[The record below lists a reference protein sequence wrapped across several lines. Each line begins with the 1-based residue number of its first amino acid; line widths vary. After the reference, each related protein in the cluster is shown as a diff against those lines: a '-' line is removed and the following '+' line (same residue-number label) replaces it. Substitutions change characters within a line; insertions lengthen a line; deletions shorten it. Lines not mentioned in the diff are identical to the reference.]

1 MQSIEKEKK
10 SLKKIKNLLILC
22 CRLLAVLFLVLAFSQ
37 PYTGNLSNSMSGND
51 ALIFLYIDNSNS
63 MSAKGSTG
71 ELLSSAKENA
81 KKIVSTF
88 PPGQKYIISTNELS
102 GIQEKVL
109 SQKDA
114 LFEIDKISYSPIQR
128 NLNTVINWQRE
139 VSDKERK
146 INNKLSKFTFI
157 YLSDF
162 QRDFFTLKN
171 VKKDNKSLY
180 NIIQFTPQ
188 NKSNCFVDSVWFES
202 PVHRINEENELYFR
216 VVNLGNE
223 NSVNLEVNV
232 TAGNYSKDL
241 FIDVPKGKK
250 VTNSV
255 PIRNEKEG
263 PVFGKIEIRDL
274 MMYWDDVFYFSYNI
288 EPSNDILII
297 NGKDNNNN
305 VSKAYETEP
314 FFKIE
319 EVNQNAVNRNLFK
332 NKNLVVLNGISGISS
347 GLTSDIISF
356 CNMGGSLF
364 FIPGEDLKKG
374 SINELLKKLDLPII
388 ERQRIVNLKV
398 NRLASKDP
406 FFAHIFEKTDESLNL
421 PYFSKIYSSIYSN
434 SSAIPLMFLRDE
446 SPVLFKSFKNSF
458 ALYSDLNTG
467 SNDLINN
474 TLFPVMCIRIAE
486 LAKRT
491 NSLYSDIGQNQLIP
505 LNTTYNSEQPIKLKN
520 NETEFIPRIIQNGS
534 YKFIDLSGPEVI
546 ERLKDG
552 NYSILSDEIIGNLSL
567 NVNRK
572 ESSVHLMSQENIL
585 SEFKNKNI
593 TNVKANKFSKS
604 FDVTKINLN
613 LPIEYWRI
621 CIFIVIMSIISEIL
635 ISKFWKN

>member
-10 SLKKIKNLLILC
+10 SLKKIKNVLILC
-22 CRLLAVLFLVLAFSQ
+22 CRLLAILFLVLAFSQ

-51 ALIFLYIDNSNS
+51 TLIFLYIDNSNS

-81 KKIVSTF
+81 KKIVSKF
-88 PPGQKYIISTNELS
+88 PPGQKYVISSNEMS

-109 SQKDA
+109 NQKDA

-128 NLNTVINWQRE
+128 NLNTVINWQKE
-139 VSDKERK
+139 VSEKERK
-146 INNKLSKFTFI
+146 INNKLSKFTYIF
-157 YLSDF
+157 LSDF
-162 QRDFFTLKN
+162 QRIFFTLKN
-171 VKKDNKSLY
+171 VKKDSKSLY
-180 NIIQFTPQ
+180 NMIQFTPQ

-202 PVHRINEENELYFR
+202 PVHRINEENELHFR

-223 NSVNLEVNV
+223 NSINLEVNV
-232 TAGNYSKDL
+232 QAGKYSKDL

-250 VTNSV
+250 VTSSV

-274 MMYWDDVFYFSYNI
+274 MMYWDDIFYFSYNI
-288 EPSNDILII
+288 EPSNEILII
-297 NGKDNNNN
+297 NGKDNNSN
-305 VSKAYETEP
+305 VSKAYATEA
-314 FFKIE
+314 FFNIE

-332 NKNLVVLNGISGISS
+332 NKNLVVLNGISDISS

-356 CNMGGSLF
+356 CDMGGTLF
-364 FIPGEDLKKG
+364 FIPGENLNKG
-374 SINELLKKLDLPII
+374 SINILLEKLNLPII
-388 ERQRIVNLKV
+388 ERQRVVNLRV
-398 NRLASKDP
+398 NRLATKDP
-406 FFAHIFEKTDESLNL
+406 FFVHVFEKTDESLNL
-421 PYFSKIYSSIYSN
+421 PYFSKIYSSSYKS
-434 SSAIPLMFLRDE
+434 SSAIPLLFLRDE

-458 ALYSDLNTG
+458 ALYSDLSPE

-474 TLFPVMCIRIAE
+474 TLFPVLCIRIAE
-486 LAKRT
+486 LAKRA
-491 NSLYSDIGQNQLIP
+491 NSLYSDIGQIQLIP
-505 LNTTYNSEQPIKLKN
+505 LNTTYNSEQPIKLKSK
-520 NETEFIPRIIQNGS
+520 ETEFIPRIIQKGS

-552 NYSILSDEIIGNLSL
+552 NYRIVSDEIIGNLSL

-572 ESSVHLMSQENIL
+572 ESSVHLMSQEGII

-593 TNVKANKFSKS
+593 TNVQANKFSKS

-613 LPIEYWRI
+613 LPAEYWRI
-621 CIFIVIMSIISEIL
+621 CIFIAIMSIISEIL

>member
-1 MQSIEKEKK
+1 MQSLQKEKK
-10 SLKKIKNLLILC
+10 SLKKIKNILILC

-37 PYTGNLSNSMSGND
+37 PYTGNMSNSIGGDD

-81 KKIVSTF
+81 KKIISKF
-88 PPGQKYIISTNELS
+88 PPGQKYIVSSNELS
-102 GIQEKVL
+102 GIQEKIL
-109 SQKDA
+109 NQKDA

-128 NLNTVINWQRE
+128 NLNTVVNWQRE
-139 VSDKERK
+139 VSEKETK
-146 INNKLSKFTFI
+146 INNKLSKFTYIF
-157 YLSDF
+157 LSDF
-162 QRDFFTLKN
+162 QRNFFTLKN

-180 NIIQFTPQ
+180 NMIQFAPQ

-202 PVHRINEENELYFR
+202 PVHRINEENELHFR
-216 VVNLGNE
+216 VVNLANE
-223 NSVNLEVNV
+223 NIVNLEVNV
-232 TAGNYSKDL
+232 QAGNYSKDL

-250 VTNSV
+250 ITSSV

-288 EPSNDILII
+288 EPSNEILII

-305 VSKAYETEP
+305 VSKAYDTEP

-332 NKNLVVLNGISGISS
+332 NKNLIVLNGISDIST

-356 CNMGGSLF
+356 CNMGGTLF
-364 FIPGEDLKKG
+364 IIPGENLNKG
-374 SINELLKKLDLPII
+374 SINVLLEKLDLPII
-388 ERQRIVNLKV
+388 ERQRVVNLKV

-406 FFAHIFEKTDESLNL
+406 FFAHVFEKTDESLNL
-421 PYFSKIYSSIYSN
+421 PYFTKIYSSRFTN
-434 SSAIPLMFLRDE
+434 STAIPLLFLRDE
-446 SPVLFKSFKNSF
+446 SPVLFKTFKNSF
-458 ALYSDLNTG
+458 ALYSDLSPE
-467 SNDLINN
+467 SNDLVNN
-474 TLFPVMCIRIAE
+474 TLFPVLCIRIAE
-486 LAKRT
+486 LAKRA

-505 LNTTYNSEQPIKLKN
+505 LNTNYNAEQPIKLKN
-520 NETEFIPRIIQNGS
+520 SETEFIPRIIQNGS
-534 YKFIDLSGPEVI
+534 YRFIDLSGPEVI

-552 NYSILSDEIIGNLSL
+552 NYSIMTDEIIGNLSL

-572 ESSVHLMSQENIL
+572 ESSVHLMSQEEIL
-585 SEFKNKNI
+585 RAFKNKNI
-593 TNVKANKFSKS
+593 TNVQANKFSKS

-613 LPIEYWRI
+613 LPKEYWRI
-621 CIFIVIMSIISEIL
+621 CIFIAIMSIISEIL